1 MCFHANRSALL
12 IRQDEATDLDVAK
25 QILRYFYRN
34 PKAADTVEG
43 VARWRLLE
51 EMIQSNLETVM
62 KAMAWLVSQGLLV
75 KESRPA
81 SAPLFRLNT
90 AESKK
95 IEKLLTEGTR
105 ARKRRKQE
113 TEG

>member
-1 MCFHANRSALL
+1 MCFYANGSALL
-12 IRQDEATDLDVAK
+12 IRQDEATDLGVAK

-34 PKAADTVEG
+34 PQAADTVEG

-62 KAMAWLVSQGLLV
+62 NAMAWLVSQGLLV

-90 AESKK
+90 AESRK

-105 ARKRRKQE
+105 ARKHWKQ
-113 TEG
+113 GAKG

>member
-1 MCFHANRSALL
+1 MCFQTSGSALL

-34 PKAADTVEG
+34 PQAADTVEG

-75 KESRPA
+75 KETRPA

-90 AESKK
+90 AETKK
-95 IEKLLTEGTR
+95 IERLLAEGTR
-105 ARKRRKQE
+105 ARKRRKQG
-113 TEG
+113 TKG